1 MEGLNIVLKSLYDV
15 TLQNVEPQNGE
26 LWSDEVYK
34 LVHPFRQ
41 FYVLLYSAYKM
52 FWSTDVDV
60 YTVCV
65 VIYKL
70 QMVAYD
76 T

>member
-34 LVHPFRQ
+34 LVHPFSSI
-41 FYVLLYSAYKM
+41 LYYTIYYTLHIKCAGIQMLM
-52 FWSTDVDV
+52 FIHC
-60 YTVCV
+60 VCDYLTAGGC
-65 VIYKL
+65 I
-70 QMVAYD
+70 
-76 T
+76 